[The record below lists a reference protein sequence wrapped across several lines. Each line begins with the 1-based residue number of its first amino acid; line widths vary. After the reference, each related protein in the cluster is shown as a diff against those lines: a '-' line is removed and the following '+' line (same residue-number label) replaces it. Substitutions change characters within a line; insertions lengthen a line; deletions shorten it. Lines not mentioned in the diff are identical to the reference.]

1 MPINKN
7 ALLRYQILD
16 RCFSDRHNR
25 YEIEDLV
32 DKVNEALLDMY
43 GKTVSLR
50 QIRADI
56 NYMRDRVSYNAP
68 ILACPIEGR
77 KCYYTYEDPSF
88 SIFNNEL
95 SVKEV
100 TELRSTIDMLSR
112 YRGIPGNI
120 WLEEVISNLEYRFG
134 IKTNSDNIIV
144 FDQNEQLK
152 GLEFLSS
159 VIDAAVNRK
168 TLMIQYRTYGGKETS
183 SIIHPYHIREYNN
196 RWFLFGLEES
206 SHGDYR
212 IANRPLDRIVKIS
225 LSEVEFIPNTI
236 EDFSMRFED
245 IVGVSTPDEPGN
257 LEHVRLKFDE
267 NRYPYIVSK
276 PIHHSQTIVDDREH
290 IIQID
295 VRPNKE
301 LKSMIFSFCPQ
312 VEVLSSSCSTN
323 TKRSILTYL
332 FKEMGIPSTILE
344 FEIAPLVD
352 KVTDS
357 EE

>member
-7 ALLRYQILD
+7 ALPRYQILD

-25 YEIEDLV
+25 YETEDLV

-212 IANRPLDRIVKIS
+212 IANRPLDRIVKLS